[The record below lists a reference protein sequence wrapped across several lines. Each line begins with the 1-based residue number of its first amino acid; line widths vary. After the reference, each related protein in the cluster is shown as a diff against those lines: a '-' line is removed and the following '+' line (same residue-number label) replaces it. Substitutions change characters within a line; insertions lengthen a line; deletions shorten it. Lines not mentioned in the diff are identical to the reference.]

1 MKEENRKEKQL
12 EDELKVLRQ
21 EIARLK
27 VLENERKQMENALKE
42 SEEMYKT
49 LVKTSPDAVTITNL
63 EGKITEVS
71 QRTLELHGLSTPEE
85 ILGKNAFEL
94 IAQEDHE
101 KARKNILKTL
111 QNGYI
116 RNQKY
121 TLLKK
126 DGTRFY
132 GEMNAALVCDI
143 SGKPKAFIG
152 TTRDITEHERTKQ
165 ALQQAYEALE
175 IKVEDR
181 TTDLNSTNKKLQ
193 EEIDGRKRAE
203 DALRESEE
211 RFRMIVELSPFPISI
226 FDSNGRYLYI
236 NRKFSEVFGYTL
248 KDIPTG
254 KRWFDLAFPDSHYRQ
269 EAISAWKSDLEKL
282 AKKKIMPRLFSV
294 KCKNGVVR
302 EIIFRPL
309 RVNYDQL
316 FIIYEDITDRKRAQ
330 EEVYKAKEYLEKV
343 FNSVTDSII
352 VTGLNTRVVTCNK
365 ATEKIFGY
373 KSEEIVGKSIR
384 KIFPDKQAFKDLIP
398 RSLKEIEDHGHFE
411 GEITLRHKGGQT
423 FPVSLISSML
433 IGTDGNPIGIVGVG
447 RDITERK
454 QTEEAREK
462 LESHLRQAQK
472 MEAIGTLAGGIA
484 HDFNNILSV
493 ILGYI
498 ELSIDVFP
506 EGSSAKSN
514 MEEVIRVC
522 NRGKDLVKQIL
533 TFSRK
538 VEKELIPVQIHALV
552 NEALR
557 FIRASLP
564 STIEIRQEIDTESG
578 SILAN
583 PTQIHQIII
592 NLCSNAYYAMRESGG
607 VLEIKLVAV
616 KIGPDSRIDCQ
627 ELKDGTY
634 LRLTIKDTG
643 HGIEKADLERI
654 FDPFY
659 TTKPPGEG
667 TGMGLSTV
675 HGIVRAHGGTITVS
689 SELGKGTTFNIY
701 LPRLSREVPV
711 KESKPELTTEGKEHI
726 LLVDDEESIVYA
738 GKIVLE
744 RLGYKV
750 TALKSSSEA
759 LEIFNKNP
767 DEFDLVIT
775 DQTMPAMTGAELAS
789 KMMLIRPAIPVI
801 LTTGYSELIT
811 REKAKKLGI
820 RDYIMKPF
828 LARDLAKSIRRIM
841 DREYTV

>member
-1 MKEENRKEKQL
+1 MKEENRTEKKL
-12 EDELKVLRQ
+12 EDELKKLRQ
-21 EIARLK
+21 EITRLK
-27 VLENERKQMENALKE
+27 ALEGQQKQMENALKE

-63 EGKITEVS
+63 DGNITEVS
-71 QRTLELHGLSTPEE
+71 QRTLELHGFSSPEE
-85 ILGKNAFEL
+85 ILGKNSFDL

-101 KARKNILKTL
+101 KARKNVLKTL

-126 DGTRFY
+126 DGTHFY
-132 GEMNAALVCDI
+132 GEINAALVSDI
-143 SGKPKAFIG
+143 SSKPKAFIG
-152 TTRDITEHERTKQ
+152 ITRDITEQEKTKD

-175 IKVEDR
+175 IKVEER
-181 TTDLNSTNKKLQ
+181 TCDLKSTNKKLQ
-193 EEIDGRKRAE
+193 EEIDARRRAE
-203 DALRESEE
+203 EALRESEE

-226 FDSNGRYLYI
+226 FDSDGIYLYI
-236 NRKFSEVFGYTL
+236 NRKFTEVFGYTL
-248 KDIPTG
+248 KDVPTG
-254 KRWFDLAFPDSHYRQ
+254 KKWFDLAFPDPKYRQ

-282 AKKKIMPRLFSV
+282 AKKKIMPRLFNV
-294 KCKNGVVR
+294 RCKNGSVR
-302 EIIFRPL
+302 KIIFRPL
-309 RVNYDQL
+309 KMNYDQL

-352 VTGLNTRVVTCNK
+352 VSGLNTRVVTFNK

-384 KIFPDKQAFKDLIP
+384 KIFPDKSAFKDLV
-398 RSLKEIEDHGHFE
+398 RNSLKEIQEHGHFE
-411 GEITLRHKGGQT
+411 GEITLRHKSGRT

-433 IGTDGNPIGIVGVG
+433 MGTDGKPIGIVSVG

-454 QTEEAREK
+454 QTEEAKEK

-493 ILGYI
+493 VLGYV
-498 ELSIDVFP
+498 ELSIDAFP
-506 EGSSAKSN
+506 EGSSARSN

-538 VEKELIPVQIHALV
+538 VEKDLVPVQINSIV
-552 NEALR
+552 DEALR
-557 FIRASLP
+557 FIRASIP
-564 STIEIRQEIDTESG
+564 STIEIRQDIDTKSG
-578 SILAN
+578 SVLAN
-583 PTQIHQIII
+583 PTQIQQIII

-607 VLEIKLVAV
+607 ILEIKLGAV
-616 KIGPDSRIDCQ
+616 QIGPDSRVECQ
-627 ELKDGTY
+627 DLKDGTY
-634 LRLTIKDTG
+634 IRLTIKDTG
-643 HGIEKADLERI
+643 HGIEKSDLERI
-654 FDPFY
+654 FDPFF

-675 HGIVRAHGGTITVS
+675 HGIVRAHGGSITVS
-689 SELGKGTTFNIY
+689 SEIGKGTTFNIY
-701 LPRLSREVPV
+701 LPRLSKDAPT
-711 KESKPELTTEGKEHI
+711 KEAKPELTSEGREHI
-726 LLVDDEESIVYA
+726 LLVDDEESIIYA

-759 LEIFNKNP
+759 LEIFHKNP
-767 DEFDLVIT
+767 GDFDLVIT

-789 KMMLIRPAIPVI
+789 KLMLIRPTIPVI

-828 LARDLAKSIRRIM
+828 LARDLAKAIRKIM
-841 DREYTV
+841 DQEYTV